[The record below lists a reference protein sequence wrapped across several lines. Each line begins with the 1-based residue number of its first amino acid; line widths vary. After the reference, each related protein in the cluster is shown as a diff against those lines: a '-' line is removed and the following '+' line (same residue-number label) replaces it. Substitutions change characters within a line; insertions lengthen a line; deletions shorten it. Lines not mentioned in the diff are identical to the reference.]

1 MKWRTGAF
9 TNGGSLVFSVVFFFS
24 FFFFFCQ
31 GVEMNHGQKRSRM
44 QVTQVERGS
53 SQQHTL
59 SCSPKIFSRSSHC
72 PSTPSSPSEALPLIP
87 PRTGSRLDGTAL
99 ELDGTP
105 ISKSLP
111 TGPTL
116 GQDRAGARFPIAVER
131 WWRRRRR
138 RWQQLFCWRSIFS
151 CSARTIHSSGG
162 LKCHRRTKFHTNEG
176 SRATVTVKRM
186 VSQKR
191 DVVHK

>member
-1 MKWRTGAF
+1 
-9 TNGGSLVFSVVFFFS
+9 
-24 FFFFFCQ
+24 
-31 GVEMNHGQKRSRM
+31 MNHGQKRSRM

-59 SCSPKIFSRSSHC
+59 SCSPKIFSRSSHW

-162 LKCHRRTKFHTNEG
+162 LKCHRRTLYPPTTPAEDSGRCLPPMTTPTEIGEEATHKFHTNEG